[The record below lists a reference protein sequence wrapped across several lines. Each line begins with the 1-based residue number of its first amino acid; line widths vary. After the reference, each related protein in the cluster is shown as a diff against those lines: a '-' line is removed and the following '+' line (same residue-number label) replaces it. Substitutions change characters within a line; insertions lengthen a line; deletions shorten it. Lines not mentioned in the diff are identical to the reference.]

1 MPYFLSVF
9 YFICLLVQPGWA
21 QQEWRLIPV
30 ESTIKFT
37 STYDNIAFDGEFS
50 RLTVNLLFDP
60 KPGAEK
66 TAISS
71 SVDVTSLNTNSR
83 DRDEA
88 LAEPDWFYFSK
99 FPAATFT
106 STHIQ
111 SADDQQMLVSG
122 VLQIRNIKKEI
133 TVPMRWQTVDGNKLR
148 LQGTFE
154 LDRRDYDIGAGEW
167 KDDSTIGFMT
177 AVKLS
182 FLFARL

>member
-9 YFICLLVQPGWA
+9 YFMWLLVQPGWA
-21 QQEWRLIPV
+21 QQKWQLIPV

-50 RLTVNLLFDP
+50 RFTVDLLFDP
-60 KPGAEK
+60 QSSTAEK
-66 TAISS
+66 NIIS

-99 FPAATFT
+99 FPKAMFT

-111 SADDQQMLVSG
+111 SGDDQQILVSG

-133 TVPMRWQTVDGNKLR
+133 TVPMRWQTVDDDKLR
-148 LQGTFE
+148 LQGAFE
-154 LDRRDYDIGAGEW
+154 LDRRDYNIGAGEW

-182 FLFARL
+182 FLFARP